1 MSAALRIVR
10 MTETDYETAW
20 RWQLD
25 TAAAV
30 RAGAPDTLALLQH
43 PPVYTFGRRVR
54 AEHLLVSEERLAAR
68 GAAVVETNRGGD
80 ITFHGPG
87 QVVGYAIL
95 NLRRLGLGPVDYVC
109 RLEEALIGVLARAGI
124 TGYRVR
130 GRPGVWTDGGK
141 IAAIGVRLEGGVTL
155 HGFALN
161 VHTDLS
167 YFDAIVPCGLEGTS
181 VTSMSRLLSA
191 PPRLVDVEHAIVEEF
206 ARVLGYEVETS
217 VARQKIGGLP

>member
-20 RWQLD
+20 RWQVD
-25 TAAAV
+25 TAVSV

-54 AEHLLVSEERLAAR
+54 AEHLLLSEERLAAR